1 MGSSGFIG
9 SAAVVALIGGLTALA
24 FVRLTGIVLLGSPRS
39 QAAQNAHEQQGVICS
54 GEPAG
59 KGVGQVQ
66 VGPGLLTDLNC
77 RRDFLRL

>member
-1 MGSSGFIG
+1 GSCDRVPPPPNAQTLNACSRFTGKVQ
-9 SAAVVALIGGLTALA
+9 SPSLAV
-24 FVRLTGIVLLGSPRS
+24 RPN
-39 QAAQNAHEQQGVICS
+39 AQNAHEQQGVICS

-66 VGPGLLTDLNC
+66 VGPGLLIDLNC

>member
-1 MGSSGFIG
+1 MLVKRVHADRIPLRPTPRTLNACGRFTGKVQSPGL
-9 SAAVVALIGGLTALA
+9 AV
-24 FVRLTGIVLLGSPRS
+24 RPN
-39 QAAQNAHEQQGVICS
+39 AQNAHEQQGVICS